1 MRDRLGGW
9 IAAVDRRLEKIL
21 GVGLYLYIITVVFF
35 EVVAR
40 YLFHSSVLWAEET
53 AIYAFIWLTYISMA
67 SLARTRSHLAF
78 TAIRDVLPPLPQLFL
93 LLLSDI
99 CLLALSVII
108 IVHIYQPIADNIL
121 FEQAMM
127 GVNLPLWLATAAVP
141 FGWFLVLVRVIQRAI
156 DTIRDYRVGRSLV
169 SGMAALD

>member
-9 IAAVDRRLEKIL
+9 ISAVDRNLEKIL
-21 GVGLYLYIITVVFF
+21 GVGLYVYIIVVVFF

-67 SLARTRSHLAF
+67 SLARARSHLAF
-78 TAIRDVLPPLPQLFL
+78 TAIRDTLPPLGQLFL

-99 CLLALSVII
+99 CLLVLSVII
-108 IVHIYQPIADNIL
+108 IVYIYQPIADNIL
-121 FEQAMM
+121 FEQQMM
-127 GVNLPLWLATAAVP
+127 GADLPLWIATAAVP
-141 FGWFLVLVRVIQRAI
+141 FGWFLVFIRTVQRSI
-156 DTIRDYRVGRSLV
+156 DTIRDYRADRSLV